1 MNKLLLV
8 FTMIIAS
15 MTLFSCKSMLP
26 ARFDAFV
33 ASVEKNCASYSQDDW
48 TKANDKF
55 EKLFNEYKEN
65 RTSFNSEEQKQ
76 INAAIA
82 KYAKLVAKSGIDEI
96 KGIVNDITS
105 QLPGLIEDAKSILKD
120 LGITK

>member
-1 MNKLLLV
+1 
-8 FTMIIAS
+8 MIIAS

-48 TKANDKF
+48 AKANDKF